1 MHFSEPH
8 ILQSFLSVHV
18 NRLHQVFMCLLFQ
31 GQIIN
36 LAFHTCLKG
45 EKKKPQD
52 AQKNPKN
59 YTINAHKIQQLFTSG
74 VDTLFLREVGCSA
87 PETS

>member
-36 LAFHTCLKG
+36 LAFHTCLKA
-45 EKKKPQD
+45 EKKNTRCTKKPQKLHNKRPQNT
-52 AQKNPKN
+52 A
-59 YTINAHKIQQLFTSG
+59 TLHEWSG
-74 VDTLFLREVGCSA
+74 HFVPT
-87 PETS
+87 

>member
-52 AQKNPKN
+52 AQKKPQKLHNKRPQN
-59 YTINAHKIQQLFTSG
+59 SATLHEWSG
-74 VDTLFLREVGCSA
+74 HFVPT
-87 PETS
+87 